1 MRNYSRGL
9 GFARALPSHGALTAV
24 GVDDG
29 CNESVLIPVEC
40 RRG

>member
-1 MRNYSRGL
+1 MRHQFCGL

-29 CNESVLIPVEC
+29 CNESVLIRAEY